1 MGAILTK
8 ELKSYF
14 HSATAYIFM
23 GVFLFFAGLFY
34 ALNNVMYASPD
45 YASVL
50 SNYNF
55 VFLLIVPILTMKI
68 FAEET
73 RNKTDQLLLTSP
85 QSITGIV
92 IGKFLAPVI
101 LYALTLLVTVLYPL
115 ILSLF
120 GDISAKTIL
129 CSYIGIFLMG
139 SCFIAIGVFVSSLT
153 ENVVTSAVGTF
164 AILLCLWLID
174 SLTSAVPNSVKA
186 GIIFAVVVV
195 IVISFIIYNVTKN
208 IYVSGAIFLV
218 GAIGIAITA
227 LKKKTLF
234 EGLIAKSLGWISL
247 IKRND
252 NFSMGILSVN
262 SIVYFI
268 SFMFIFVYL
277 TIRIIEKRRW
287 S

>member
-1 MGAILTK
+1 MGAILIK

-23 GVFLFFAGLFY
+23 GVFLFFSGIFY
-34 ALNNVMYASPD
+34 ALNNVIYASPD

-50 SNYNF
+50 SSYNF

-73 RNKTDQLLLTSP
+73 KTRTDQLLLTSP
-85 QSITGIV
+85 QSIGGIV
-92 IGKFLAPVI
+92 MGKFLAPVL
-101 LYALTLLVTVLYPL
+101 LYAVTLLITVLYPL
-115 ILSLF
+115 ILSMF
-120 GDISAKTIL
+120 GSLSVKTIV
-129 CSYIGIFLMG
+129 CAYIGLFLMG
-139 SCFIAIGVFVSSLT
+139 SCFISIGVFVSSLT
-153 ENVVTSAVGTF
+153 ENVVSAAVGTF
-164 AILLCLWLID
+164 AILLCLWLVD
-174 SLTSAVPNSVKA
+174 SVTSTVPNSYKA
-186 GIIFAVVVV
+186 GIVFAIAAVL
-195 IVISFIIYNVTKN
+195 IISLIIYNATKN
-208 IYVSGAIFLV
+208 IIVSAGVFLV
-218 GAIGIAITA
+218 GAIGIAVAAIE
-227 LKKKTLF
+227 KKTLF

-277 TIRIIEKRRW
+277 TMRIIEKRRW